1 MIGPTSRYA
10 GTALA
15 TLTVSD
21 GDGGVR
27 EVRYL
32 RRRFVPA
39 PSAHAILV
47 EHRREPGERLDLLA
61 ARYLGDPTQFW
72 RLCDASGVLRPAE
85 LEVVGRIIVVGMATG
100 G

>member
-21 GDGGVR
+21 GDGGAR

-39 PSAHAILV
+39 PSAHSILV
-47 EHRREPGERLDLLA
+47 EHRREPGERLDVLA

>member
-10 GTALA
+10 GIELA
-15 TLTVSD
+15 TLAATT
-21 GDGGVR
+21 GDTGQP

-39 PSAHAILV
+39 PEAHSVLV
-47 EHRREPGERLDLLA
+47 EHRREPGERLDVLA

-72 RLCDASGVLRPAE
+72 RLCDATGVLRPEE
-85 LEVVGRIIVVGMATG
+85 LEAVGRIIIVGLATG
-100 G
+100 A